1 MKRAIRIIM
10 AAGMAALAVTG
21 CGSSSST
28 QATTAQ
34 TTAASG
40 ETTSGET
47 SAPAENKEAQ
57 VITFWYN
64 NTGDEAAVYEKA
76 ISEYNA
82 SQSNYKVEGL
92 SVTDAQKVIVAMSS
106 NESPDVIKISNQTV
120 VQYQKNGL
128 LESLQPYADKESFD
142 SSIYSEQAMNANTI
156 DRAIYA
162 LPLDAYTIQMYYN
175 KELLKEAGYT
185 EPPKT
190 MEEMYEMA
198 VKATKVDGSGNIEVL
213 GYPLFPY
220 ASARQEL
227 IYGFGGRWWDE
238 ESNVTPDNA
247 GILESLNM
255 NVKYRDQFG
264 GKALDGFIGTA
275 NTNRYTEQD
284 MFFQGKQLFR
294 LDGSWL
300 PTMMKNFNST
310 VDYGITLIPGTQ
322 ANPELRGTSR
332 YETDSVAVPAM
343 AKNKDGAW
351 DFAKWLCSQE
361 GAKIIDLGTGNL
373 PAVKALYDDADIKAV
388 PGFTE
393 FIDALKQEKGIQYPV
408 MADYDEYI
416 SMINATLDTVYS
428 GSKTPEEAL
437 KALTGQSANLK

>member
-1 MKRAIRIIM
+1 MKRAISIIM

-21 CGSSSST
+21 CGGGST
-28 QATTAQ
+28 AQTTSAQ

-40 ETTSGET
+40 ETTVGET
-47 SAPAENKEAQ
+47 TAQAENKEAQ

-82 SQSNYKVEGL
+82 SQSKYKVEGL

-120 VQYQKNGL
+120 MQYQKNGL
-128 LESLQPYADKESFD
+128 LESLQPYADKDSFD
-142 SSIYSEQAMNANTI
+142 SSIYSEQAVNANTI
-156 DRAIYA
+156 DRDIYA

-238 ESNVTPDNA
+238 NSNVTPDNS
-247 GILESLNM
+247 GILDSLNM
-255 NVKYRDQFG
+255 NVKYRNQFG

-332 YETDSVAVPAM
+332 YETDSVAVPVM

-351 DFAKWLCSQE
+351 DFTKWLCSQE

-393 FIDALKQEKGIQYPV
+393 FIDALKLEKGIQYPA

-437 KALTGQSANLK
+437 KALTEQSANLK

>member
-21 CGSSSST
+21 CGSSSQS
-28 QATTAQ
+28 QGTTAQ

-82 SQSNYKVEGL
+82 SQGNYKVEGL

-128 LESLQPYADKESFD
+128 LENLQPYADKDSFD

-156 DRAIYA
+156 DRNIYA

-238 ESNVTPDNA
+238 DSNVTPDNA
-247 GILESLNM
+247 GILDSLNM
-255 NVKYRDQFG
+255 NVKYRNQFG

-310 VDYGITLIPGTQ
+310 VDYGIALIPGTQ

-351 DFAKWLCSQE
+351 DFTKWLCSQE

-416 SMINATLDTVYS
+416 SMINAALDTVYS

-437 KALTGQSANLK
+437 KALAAQSANLK